1 MHKFVSLTV
10 LLLFLYGCQAGGKP
24 DSIEKSTRKTGLQ
37 ESSDGLVLTV
47 AGETITSDEIIM
59 IATEPFKPIAQSSD
73 YERFRQQAK
82 PQLEEVI
89 TIRISNILLYQQA
102 KENTGEGIEQMLERP
117 AEAEVRRFIVGFGG
131 DYIKAE
137 QALKRQGMNWADFK
151 EYQKKMILTE
161 YYAASQLPKTGP
173 VTYSELRTSY
183 NRTKDEFFAIP
194 AAIKLRLIDIEPA
207 KLEVADPN
215 QDRLEQ
221 ARKLACEL
229 LKRAKAGKDFLEL
242 AKEHPGVSFAAHGKP
257 VQPESLKY
265 TILADEA
272 EKFQPGDIAGPI
284 ETARQEHIFIMKLE
298 EKHPKSY
305 QPFEKVQRE
314 VEAKIISDRR
324 KQAQEKILAEL
335 RRQAEAKLSS
345 EFTEFCLQTIYRRS
359 NPKNR

>member
-1 MHKFVSLTV
+1 MRKFAFLTA

-59 IATEPFKPIAQSSD
+59 IATEPLKPIAQGSD

-102 KENTGEGIEQMLERP
+102 KENTREGIEQMLERP
-117 AEAEVRRFIVGFGG
+117 AEAEVRKFLVGFGG

-137 QALKRQGMNWADFK
+137 QALKRQGMDWADFK

-173 VTYSELRTSY
+173 VTYSELRASY
-183 NRTKDEFFAIP
+183 NRMKDEFFAIP

-221 ARKLACEL
+221 ARKLADEL

-242 AKEHPGVSFAAHGKP
+242 AKEHPGVSFAAHSKP

-284 ETARQEHIFIMKLE
+284 ETARQEHIFIMELE

-314 VEAKIISDRR
+314 VEAKIISYRR
-324 KQAQEKILAEL
+324 EQAQEKILAEL
-335 RRQAEAKLSS
+335 RRRAEAKLSS